1 MYTLTTSISG
11 KVLRSGLPVPA
22 SQALRD
28 WFKDEVDGYDV
39 VCRNKKGGSV
49 TKAQLRDVVR
59 KG

>member
-11 KVLRSGLPVPA
+11 KVLRSGVPVGA

-28 WFKDEVDGYDV
+28 WFKDETTGYDV
-39 VCRNKKGGSV
+39 VCRNKKGASV

-59 KG
+59 QG